1 MRRNKQLDIY
11 IDESG
16 NFAPFT
22 KQNPIYSVSFVFVER
37 TDETSERSLLFSKSL
52 SRLPGGDTFVHVG
65 NLVRGKE
72 PYEGMLRE
80 DRQKLFYCLFMFAK
94 RLDMSFY
101 SFHVRKDESGGNVFG
116 LSAKIHAAIGEML
129 ANYHGFFESFGRVVV
144 HYDNGQTELGLVLQ
158 SSFLGGVPCEVQ
170 FVETRQQE
178 EPIMQVADMICYLE
192 TLYFKLKEGHP
203 TSSDLSF
210 FGKTKTD
217 IDRKY
222 LNPLRKKKL
231 R

>member
-1 MRRNKQLDIY
+1 MRRGRQLDIY

-16 NFAPFT
+16 NFAPYT

-37 TDETSERSLLFSKSL
+37 TNETSERSSFFSKSL
-52 SRLPGGDTFVHVG
+52 SRLPGGETFVHVG
-65 NLVRGKE
+65 NLVRGKD

-80 DRQKLFYCLFMFAK
+80 DRQKLFYCLFMYAK

-101 SFHVRKDESGGNVFG
+101 SFHVHKDESGGNVFG
-116 LSAKIHAAIGEML
+116 LSAKIHAAIEKML
-129 ANYHGFFESFGRVVV
+129 ADYHGYFESFGRVVV

-203 TSSDLSF
+203 TSSDLSLA
-210 FGKTKTD
+210 K
-217 IDRKY
+217 RKRTSIG
-222 LNPLRKKKL
+222 NT
-231 R
+231 